1 MCFINVSSSLHSSS
15 PLLLTAMALLPIKI
29 WGDPILKKK
38 AQAVDRLTPADKKL
52 IQDMFETMDAADGAG
67 LAAPQVGVS
76 KRIFVF
82 RIGEERHALINPKIT
97 LRSGEVEGE
106 EGCLSIPAVQGRVK
120 RAKRVIVSGRDQN
133 NKPVSFELE
142 DGEATGRAATCVQ
155 HEVDHLDGV
164 LYLERA
170 EPKSISWLIE
180 TVDDKGEDD
189 IILRRV
195 SRDDILA
202 AYKARRLP
210 PDVHVLDMLRERVE
224 RK

>member
-1 MCFINVSSSLHSSS
+1 M
-15 PLLLTAMALLPIKI
+15 LLPIRI

-38 AQAVDRLTPADKKL
+38 AVAVDRLTSADKKL

-67 LAAPQVGVS
+67 LAAPQVGVA

-82 RIGEERHALINPKIT
+82 RIGDERHALINPKIT
-97 LRSGEVEGE
+97 QRSGEVEGE
-106 EGCLSIPAVQGRVK
+106 EGCLSIPGVQAQVK
-120 RAKRVIVSGRDQN
+120 RSRRVTISGRDQN

-142 DGEATGRAATCVQ
+142 DGEDMGRAATCVQ
-155 HEVDHLDGV
+155 HELDHLDGV

-170 EPKSISWLIE
+170 IPKSISWLIE
-180 TVDDKGEDD
+180 AEDDEGEDD

-195 SRDDILA
+195 KPEDVLA
-202 AYKARRLP
+202 SFKARKFP

-224 RK
+224 RTKS

>member
-1 MCFINVSSSLHSSS
+1 MI
-15 PLLLTAMALLPIKI
+15 LPIKI

-38 AQAVDRLTPADKKL
+38 ATAVDRLTPADKKL

-82 RIGEERHALINPKIT
+82 RVGEKRHALINPKIT
-97 LRSGEVEGE
+97 QKSGEVEGE
-106 EGCLSIPAVQGRVK
+106 EGCLSIPGVQARVK
-120 RAKRVIVSGRDQN
+120 RAKRVVVSGRDQN
-133 NKPVSFELE
+133 NKPVTFELE
-142 DGEATGRAATCVQ
+142 DGDEMGRAATCVQ

-170 EPKSISWLIE
+170 EPKSMSWLIE
-180 TVDDKGEDD
+180 AVDDEGEDD

-195 SRDDILA
+195 SPENILA
-202 AYKARRLP
+202 AFKARKLP

-224 RK
+224 R

>member
-1 MCFINVSSSLHSSS
+1 M
-15 PLLLTAMALLPIKI
+15 LLPIRI

-38 AQAVDRLTPADKKL
+38 AAAVDRLTAADKKL

-82 RIGEERHALINPKIT
+82 RIGDERHALINPKIT
-97 LRSGEVEGE
+97 RRSGEVEGE
-106 EGCLSIPAVQGRVK
+106 EGCLSIPGVQAQVK
-120 RAKRVIVSGRDQN
+120 RAKRVIISGRDQN
-133 NKPVSFELE
+133 NKPVTFELE
-142 DGEATGRAATCVQ
+142 DGEDMGRAATCVQ
-155 HEVDHLDGV
+155 HELDHLDGV

-170 EPKSISWLIE
+170 IPKSISWLIE
-180 TVDDKGEDD
+180 TVDDEGEDD

-195 SRDDILA
+195 KPEDVLA
-202 AYKARRLP
+202 SFKARKFP

-224 RK
+224 RTKS

>member
-1 MCFINVSSSLHSSS
+1 
-15 PLLLTAMALLPIKI
+15 MALLPIKI

-106 EGCLSIPAVQGRVK
+106 EGCLSIPGVQGRVK
-120 RAKRVIVSGRDQN
+120 RAKRVIVSGRDQH

-142 DGEATGRAATCVQ
+142 DGEDTGRAATCVQ
-155 HEVDHLDGV
+155 HEIDHLDGV
-164 LYLERA
+164 MYLERA
-170 EPKSISWLIE
+170 DAKSISWLIE
-180 TVDDKGEDD
+180 ALDDKGEDD

-202 AYKARRLP
+202 AYKARKLP
-210 PDVHVLDMLRERVE
+210 PDVHILDMLRERVE
-224 RK
+224 RKSGK